1 MGGLAT
7 IDRRA
12 ATWGLVAVLVAVAV
26 AVLGS
31 GNLRW
36 FDAALVGYLFG
47 TFFAIFG
54 VVYRYLVWL
63 RRTPTA
69 SRTSARQR
77 RSSSSSIRG

>member
-12 ATWGLVAVLVAVAV
+12 ATWGLVAVSVAVAV

-36 FDAALVGYLFG
+36 FDAALVGYRSGPGFP
-47 TFFAIFG
+47 T
-54 VVYRYLVWL
+54 L
-63 RRTPTA
+63 RPG
-69 SRTSARQR
+69 RQR
-77 RSSSSSIRG
+77 SSCRSGFSGSRNNSPS